1 MTAALE
7 AVGLGKRYGRRW
19 ALTDCTLTLPAG
31 RHELNLVNS
40 ELGVRTSVVAQ
51 VSPGRA
57 TAVKVQLPTGVLSM
71 NALPWAEVWL
81 DGEKIGETPIG
92 NLQVRV
98 GTHDV
103 VFRNPDLGERHVTTV
118 VTAKE
123 PTRLS
128 VDLRAR

>member
-1 MTAALE
+1 MGSGA
-7 AVGLGKRYGRRW
+7 GP
-19 ALTDCTLTLPAG
+19 LTLAPG
-31 RHELNLVNS
+31 RHELSVVNS

-51 VSPGRA
+51 VSPGKT
-57 TAVKVQLPTGVLSM
+57 TAVTVQLPNGVLSM
-71 NALPWAEVWL
+71 NATPWAEVWL

-103 VFRNPDLGERHVTTV
+103 VFRNPDLGERHVAAV
-118 VTAKE
+118 VNAKE
-123 PTRLS
+123 PTRIS